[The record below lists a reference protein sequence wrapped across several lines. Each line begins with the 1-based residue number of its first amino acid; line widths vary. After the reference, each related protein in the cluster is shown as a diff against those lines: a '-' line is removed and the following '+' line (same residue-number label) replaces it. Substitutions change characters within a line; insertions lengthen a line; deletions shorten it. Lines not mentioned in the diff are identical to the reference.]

1 VLKKQRPR
9 DDIECGNFGLAGG
22 TVGWARTTDLLF
34 HRKNSIT
41 DRATQKPP

>member
-22 TVGWARTTDLLF
+22 TVGWE
-34 HRKNSIT
+34 
-41 DRATQKPP
+41 PPLQRLTLDKLDEFERD